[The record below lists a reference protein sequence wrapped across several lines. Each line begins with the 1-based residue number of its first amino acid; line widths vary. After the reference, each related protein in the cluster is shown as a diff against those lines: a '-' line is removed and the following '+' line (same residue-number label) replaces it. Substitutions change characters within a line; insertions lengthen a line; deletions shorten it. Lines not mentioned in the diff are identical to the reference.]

1 MPTVSTQ
8 GLTRRDLLKHT
19 ALAGGGLVLGFLV
32 PAGRRPA
39 FAQAP
44 EATPAL
50 PAPNAFLRI
59 GTDDSV
65 TVLLSHSE
73 MGQGIW
79 TSLPMLVA
87 EELDADWSKFRVEHA
102 PAADVYRHVIMKM
115 QMTGGS
121 TSTWSEFDRY
131 RQVGA
136 AARMMLLQA
145 AAARFGVPVADCRT
159 GGGVVIGCA
168 PRKL

>member
-1 MPTVSTQ
+1 MPTSTLATAQ
-8 GLTRRDLLKHT
+8 GLTRRDLLKHS
-19 ALAGGGLVLGFLV
+19 ALAGGGLVLGFFAPAARRLV
-32 PAGRRPA
+32 LA
-39 FAQAP
+39 
-44 EATPAL
+44 EASDAAPAL

-87 EELDADWSKFRVEHA
+87 EELDADWSKFRAEHA
-102 PAADVYRHVIMKM
+102 PAADVYRHVVMKI
-115 QMTGGS
+115 QITGGS

-136 AARMMLLQA
+136 AARAMLMQA
-145 AAARFGVPVADCRT
+145 AATRFGVPISDC
-159 GGGVVIGCA
+159 
-168 PRKL
+168 